1 MSTPACES
9 LAVDARRGGWYNYG
23 KRSIELLLKRMV
35 WYAQKKMT
43 SDRAEKD
50 DLTL

>member
-35 WYAQKKMT
+35 WYAQKN
-43 SDRAEKD
+43 DI
-50 DLTL
+50 